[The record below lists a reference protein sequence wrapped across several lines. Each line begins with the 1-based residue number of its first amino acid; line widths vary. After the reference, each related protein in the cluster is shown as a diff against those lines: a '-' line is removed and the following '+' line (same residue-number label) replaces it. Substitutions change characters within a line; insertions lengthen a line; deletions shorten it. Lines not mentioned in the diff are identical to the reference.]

1 MDNGGIREI
10 PSAEEWALGDP
21 IPFRGRIRD
30 GAEPAAFEI
39 PAAVVPGIAR
49 ICSLGLGMDELLG
62 ETCRVIVGL
71 CGVDACYLV
80 SYRERD
86 GGAEVHH
93 FAGSGDWP
101 DLRAVYGSDPRWDA
115 ALGNLRDHGI
125 LAADDVLSLPP
136 DDPVRV
142 LHEPHSV
149 RSLLLAPLKFG
160 TGLVGLLA
168 LHGYGAP
175 RKWGEEDSRIAGS
188 VASILSAALERRRV
202 EERLRASEARYRFL
216 ADHALD
222 FISLIDASGK
232 VLFASPSAHRMLGYR
247 PEEMVGRGSESFLP
261 PEDRE
266 GMGEAVGRLVAGEA
280 PSVTMQHR
288 FRKKDGGFAEVE
300 TVSSAVPGSPG
311 EAPRVLRISRDITQ
325 RNAMESRLFESQK
338 METIG
343 MLAGGVAHEFNNLLL
358 GITGTAEML
367 SLLLAGNQ
375 EAAGYLAIIDRMGS
389 RAAELTRQ
397 LLAYSGQGKHRPEL
411 LSINRIVEEQIPV
424 LRTALPPS
432 VEVALE
438 LAREVPPVLADVLQM
453 KQVIMSL
460 CLNAAEAMPDGGV
473 LTLRT
478 RTEENP
484 PDGPSRGGS
493 GGNRAERTVGS
504 GGFFPGAG
512 TRTVLEVSDT
522 GSGMDAETVSRIF
535 EPFFS
540 TKFIGRGLGLAA
552 VRGIVEGHEGSIR
565 VTSEAGKGTT
575 FALSFPAVAG
585 EAPAA
590 ERRETF
596 PVCGTGTIL
605 VADDEEDVRAM
616 VRAMLESF
624 GYRVLEARDGK
635 EAVDLYRERNGQ
647 INLVLLDMMMPRMT
661 GEQAF
666 AEMRRI
672 SPSARAVLAS
682 GYDDRGRIAEVLASG
697 FSGFLQKP
705 FRRRELG
712 QKVSEALG
720 IAVPEEA
727 SNGI

>member
-1 MDNGGIREI
+1 
-10 PSAEEWALGDP
+10 
-21 IPFRGRIRD
+21 
-30 GAEPAAFEI
+30 
-39 PAAVVPGIAR
+39 
-49 ICSLGLGMDELLG
+49 
-62 ETCRVIVGL
+62 
-71 CGVDACYLV
+71 
-80 SYRERD
+80 
-86 GGAEVHH
+86 
-93 FAGSGDWP
+93 
-101 DLRAVYGSDPRWDA
+101 VYGPDPRWDA

-125 LAADDVLSLPP
+125 LAADDILSLPP

-175 RKWGEEDSRIAGS
+175 RKWEEEDSRIAGS

-202 EERLRASEARYRFL
+202 EERLRVSEARYRFL

-261 PEDRE
+261 SEDRE
-266 GMGEAVGRLVAGEA
+266 GMGEAVRRLVAGET

-288 FRKKDGGFAEVE
+288 LRKKDGGFAEVE

-343 MLAGGVAHEFNNLLL
+343 MLAAGVAHEFNNLLL

-367 SLLLAGNQ
+367 SLLLAGNE

-397 LLAYSGQGKHRPEL
+397 LLAYSGQGKHRSEL
-411 LSINRIVEEQIPV
+411 LSINRIVEEQVPV

-432 VEVALE
+432 VEVALG

-453 KQVIMSL
+453 KQVVMSL

-484 PDGPSRGGS
+484 PDGPSRGES
-493 GGNRAERTVGS
+493 GGTRAERTVGS
-504 GGFFPGAG
+504 GGFSPEAG

-552 VRGIVEGHEGSIR
+552 VRGILEGHGGSIR

-575 FALSFPAVAG
+575 FTLSFPAVDG
-585 EAPAA
+585 EAPVV
-590 ERRETF
+590 ERKETF

-635 EAVDLYRERNGQ
+635 EAVDLYRERNGR
-647 INLVLLDMMMPRMT
+647 IDLVLLDMMMPRMT

-666 AEMRRI
+666 AEIRRI

>member
-1 MDNGGIREI
+1 
-10 PSAEEWALGDP
+10 LGDP

-30 GAEPAAFEI
+30 SAEPAAFEI
-39 PAAVVPGIAR
+39 PASVVPGIAR

-86 GGAEVHH
+86 GGEEVHY

-101 DLRAVYGSDPRWDA
+101 DLRALYGPDPRWDA

-136 DDPVRV
+136 DDPVRA
-142 LHEPHSV
+142 LHEPHAV

-175 RKWGEEDSRIAGS
+175 RKWGEEDSRIAGA

-232 VLFASPSAHRMLGYR
+232 VLFASPAAHRMLGYR
-247 PEEMVGRGSESFLP
+247 PEEMVGRGGEGFLP

-266 GMGEAVGRLVAGEA
+266 RMGEAVRRLVAGEA

-288 FRKKDGGFAEVE
+288 LRKKDGGFAEVE

-325 RNAMESRLFESQK
+325 RNAMESRLSESQK

-367 SLLLAGNQ
+367 SLLLAGNE

-411 LSINRIVEEQIPV
+411 LSIPRIVEEQVPV

-438 LAREVPPVLADVLQM
+438 LVREVPPVLADVLQM
-453 KQVIMSL
+453 KQVVMSL

-493 GGNRAERTVGS
+493 GGTRAERTVGS
-504 GGFFPGAG
+504 GGFSPGAG

-552 VRGIVEGHEGSIR
+552 VRGIVEGHGGSIR

-590 ERRETF
+590 ERKETF
-596 PVCGTGTIL
+596 PVCGTGIIL

-647 INLVLLDMMMPRMT
+647 IDLVLLDMMMPRMT

-666 AEMRRI
+666 AEIRRI

>member
-1 MDNGGIREI
+1 
-10 PSAEEWALGDP
+10 LGDP

-80 SYRERD
+80 SYREKD
-86 GGAEVHH
+86 GGAEVHF

-101 DLRAVYGSDPRWDA
+101 DLRALYDPDPRWDA

-125 LAADDVLSLPP
+125 LAVDDILTLPP
-136 DDPVRV
+136 DDPVRA
-142 LHEPHSV
+142 LHEPHVV

-175 RKWGEEDSRIAGS
+175 RKWGEEDSRIAGA

-232 VLFASPSAHRMLGYR
+232 MLFASPSAHRMLGYR

-266 GMGEAVGRLVAGEA
+266 GMGEAVRCLVAGET

-325 RNAMESRLFESQK
+325 RNAMESRLSESQK

-367 SLLLAGNQ
+367 SLLLAGNE

-411 LSINRIVEEQIPV
+411 LSINRIVEEQVPV

-432 VEVALE
+432 VEVALV
-438 LAREVPPVLADVLQM
+438 LAGEVPPVLADVLQM
-453 KQVIMSL
+453 KQVVMSL

-478 RTEENP
+478 RAEDNP
-484 PDGPSRGGS
+484 PDDPSLGVS

-504 GGFFPGAG
+504 GGFSPGAG
-512 TRTVLEVSDT
+512 TRTMLEVSDT

-552 VRGIVEGHEGSIR
+552 VRGIVEGHGGSIR
-565 VTSEAGKGTT
+565 VASEAGKGTT
-575 FALSFPAVAG
+575 FALSFPAVDG
-585 EAPAA
+585 EAPAV
-590 ERRETF
+590 ERKETF
-596 PVCGTGTIL
+596 PVCGTGIIL

-647 INLVLLDMMMPRMT
+647 IDLVLLDMMMPRMT

-666 AEMRRI
+666 AEIRRI

-682 GYDDRGRIAEVLASG
+682 GYDDRGRIAEVVASG

-727 SNGI
+727 SNEK